1 LSKNVVIVGTLDTK
15 GNEYS
20 FVNEIIKAQGLNTI
34 VVDAG
39 IFAPEFTPEIS
50 NEVVAKASG
59 HDLERLRIVN
69 DRGTNVKAMSHGAA
83 KVILDLHAKGEVDGI
98 ISLGGTGGSSIAGYV
113 MQQLPVGLPK
123 ILVSTVAAGDVSPY
137 VGVKDIMMMY
147 SIVDVAGLNN
157 VLKEV
162 LTNAA
167 LAIAGIVK
175 NKKPIPKSTKPLIGA
190 TMFGVTTPC
199 VTTAREYLEELGYEV
214 VVFHATGSGGKSLEG
229 LIKSGYFAGVLD
241 ITTTEWC
248 DELVGGVLNAGPDR
262 LDAAALN
269 GVPQVVSV
277 GALDMV
283 NFGPVSTVPKEFDG
297 RNFYEHNATVTLMR
311 TTTEENAKLGEIIG
325 KKVSQSVGNNAAFFI
340 PLQGVSMIDKDGMPF
355 VGKEEDEALFNALR
369 KNIDQEKVEL
379 IELDM
384 HINDDDYAL
393 AMAKKLVEL
402 MNK

>member
-1 LSKNVVIVGTLDTK
+1 
-15 GNEYS
+15 
-20 FVNEIIKAQGLNTI
+20 
-34 VVDAG
+34 
-39 IFAPEFTPEIS
+39 
-50 NEVVAKASG
+50 
-59 HDLERLRIVN
+59 
-69 DRGTNVKAMSHGAA
+69 M
-83 KVILDLHAKGEVDGI
+83 
-98 ISLGGTGGSSIAGYV
+98 
-113 MQQLPVGLPK
+113 
-123 ILVSTVAAGDVSPY
+123 
-137 VGVKDIMMMY
+137 
-147 SIVDVAGLNN
+147 
-157 VLKEV
+157 
-162 LTNAA
+162 
-167 LAIAGIVK
+167 
-175 NKKPIPKSTKPLIGA
+175 
-190 TMFGVTTPC
+190 
-199 VTTAREYLEELGYEV
+199 
-214 VVFHATGSGGKSLEG
+214 
-229 LIKSGYFAGVLD
+229 LD

>member
-1 LSKNVVIVGTLDTK
+1 MPRVVL
-15 GNEYS
+15 E
-20 FVNEIIKAQGLNTI
+20 L
-34 VVDAG
+34 
-39 IFAPEFTPEIS
+39 FAEG
-50 NEVVAKASG
+50 K
-59 HDLERLRIVN
+59 
-69 DRGTNVKAMSHGAA
+69 
-83 KVILDLHAKGEVDGI
+83 VDGI
-98 ISLGGTGGSSIAGYV
+98 ISLGGTGGSSIAGHV

-167 LAIAGIVK
+167 LAIAGIVN

-214 VVFHATGSGGKSLEG
+214 VVFHATGAGGKSLEG
-229 LIKSGYFAGVLD
+229 LINSGYFAGVLD

-248 DELVGGVLNAGPDR
+248 DELVGGVLGAGPDR

-283 NFGPVSTVPKEFDG
+283 NFGPVSTVPQEFAG

-311 TTTEENAKLGEIIG
+311 TTAEENAKLGEIIG

-340 PLQGVSMIDKDGMPF
+340 PLKGVSMIDADGMPF

-384 HINDDDYAL
+384 HINDDEYAL

-402 MNK
+402 MKK